1 MKVCWTFLS
10 LGKKTETVFERNLNL
25 KSRNLSLNF
34 IGNPLHCN
42 CLLRPISFWL
52 ASVGRSK
59 GRSGPW
65 QRTKCASPQYY
76 EGFPVDSLIE
86 EQLICDKT
94 EEASKFKVNPDI
106 QFREVEKQ
114 DDKVKLRWYVN
125 TNEDVG
131 GFRLELRSSGIPQT
145 TLFSKELPYNQR
157 EEVIKVDPEFGND
170 WTMCVLVENS
180 AGRLRRWKQ
189 ENCRKASLI
198 SSGLILNP
206 PSVIVIFLMML
217 LIV

>member
-1 MKVCWTFLS
+1 M
-10 LGKKTETVFERNLNL
+10 
-25 KSRNLSLNF
+25 
-34 IGNPLHCN
+34 
-42 CLLRPISFWL
+42 RPISFWL

-206 PSVIVIFLMML
+206 PSVIVLFLMML

>member
-1 MKVCWTFLS
+1 M
-10 LGKKTETVFERNLNL
+10 
-25 KSRNLSLNF
+25 
-34 IGNPLHCN
+34 
-42 CLLRPISFWL
+42 
-52 ASVGRSK
+52 GRSK
-59 GRSGPW
+59 GRAGPW
-65 QRTKCASPQYY
+65 ERTKCHSPQYY

-94 EEASKFKVNPDI
+94 EEAAKFKVNPDI

-114 DDKVKLRWYVN
+114 DDKVKLRWFVN

-157 EEVIKVDPEFGND
+157 EEVIRVSPEFGDD

-198 SSGLILNP
+198 SSGVTLNV
-206 PSVIVIFLMML
+206 SFMTMLFLML
-217 LIV
+217 LNI